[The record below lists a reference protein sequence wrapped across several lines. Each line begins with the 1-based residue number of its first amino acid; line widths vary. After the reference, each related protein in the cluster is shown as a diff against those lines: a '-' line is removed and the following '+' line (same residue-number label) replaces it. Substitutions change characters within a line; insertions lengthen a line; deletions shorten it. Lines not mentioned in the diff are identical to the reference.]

1 MDIATM
7 TSKGQIT
14 VPKNIRQH
22 LKLEA
27 GSKVRFVLEEDGTTR
42 IIPLNVPVESLA
54 GFLHRPGMKAVSL
67 EEMEQAIAEGARDW
81 D

>member
-1 MDIATM
+1 MDISTV

-14 VPKNIRQH
+14 IPKSVRQH

-27 GSKVRFVLEEDGTTR
+27 GSKVRFVLEEDGSTR
-42 IIPLNVPVESLA
+42 IIPLNIPVESLA
-54 GFLHRPGMKAVSL
+54 GILHRPGMKAVSL
-67 EEMEQAIAEGARDW
+67 EEMEQAIAEGSRDW

>member
-1 MDIATM
+1 MDTATM

-14 VPKNIRQH
+14 VPKSVRQH

-42 IIPLNVPVESLA
+42 IIPLNVSIESLA
-54 GFLHRPGMKAVSL
+54 GILYRPGMKAVSL